1 MFFRNLRLRFFGL
14 VGLTVS
20 KMEKNQYWKKEHNQ
34 HSSMFK
40 VLG

>member
-20 KMEKNQYWKKEHNQ
+20 KMERINTGKRNTINIVQCSKC
-34 HSSMFK
+34 
-40 VLG
+40 